1 MAVLGAT
8 AAGYV
13 SAITLAKKGR
23 DVILLD
29 GPTSAVE
36 SPLADWIPFD
46 TFGICP
52 ALRAVRSAATEAPF
66 RRMQFHS
73 PRLDRQ
79 AAYGSRSVA
88 GFVLHSRKLRVALD
102 SAARRAGVGR
112 LRLAEPPGID
122 LQEGGVVVTG
132 KRQTRARLLLIA
144 QDSPAEAMARL
155 SLSDRSA
162 PAGGLSLCGLD
173 VAITPA
179 QRRKLG
185 GDLHVVARAAGRRLG
200 VYFAAGGSLH
210 VRIIFGSR
218 DVAPRAG
225 GEALSLLVAGLQEAG
240 LLTGKLNLARAAVAM
255 WHPPGGVALDLET
268 HLAKRTLLIGT
279 AGGFAS
285 ALTGQTLDPSVR
297 SAMVAADV
305 ADRALKSQRPQ
316 ELLAEYK
323 SLWRDEL
330 ADRIRPPGTSVRMLL
345 PMVLSNQAITDRF
358 ARAFLYGEDI

>member
-1 MAVLGAT
+1 
-8 AAGYV
+8 
-13 SAITLAKKGR
+13 
-23 DVILLD
+23 
-29 GPTSAVE
+29 
-36 SPLADWIPFD
+36 
-46 TFGICP
+46 
-52 ALRAVRSAATEAPF
+52 
-66 RRMQFHS
+66 
-73 PRLDRQ
+73 
-79 AAYGSRSVA
+79 
-88 GFVLHSRKLRVALD
+88 VLHSQKLRSALD

-112 LRLAEPPGID
+112 LRLREPPELD
-122 LQEGGVVVTG
+122 LQEAGVVLTG

-144 QDSPAEAMARL
+144 QDSPAEAMTRL

-162 PAGGLSLCGLD
+162 PAGSLSLCGLD
-173 VAITPA
+173 VPLTPA
-179 QRRKLG
+179 QRRKLDR
-185 GDLHVVARAAGRRLG
+185 DLHVVALGGPRRLG
-200 VYFAAGGSLH
+200 VYFAAGRSLH

-218 DVAPRAG
+218 QVPPRSG
-225 GEALSLLVAGLQEAG
+225 GEALSRLVADLQQAG
-240 LLTGKLNLARAAVAM
+240 LLPDKLNLAHAAVAM

-268 HLAKRTLLIGT
+268 HLTKRTLLIGT

-305 ADRALKSQRPQ
+305 ADRALKSDRPQ

-358 ARAFLYGEDI
+358 ARAFLFGENI